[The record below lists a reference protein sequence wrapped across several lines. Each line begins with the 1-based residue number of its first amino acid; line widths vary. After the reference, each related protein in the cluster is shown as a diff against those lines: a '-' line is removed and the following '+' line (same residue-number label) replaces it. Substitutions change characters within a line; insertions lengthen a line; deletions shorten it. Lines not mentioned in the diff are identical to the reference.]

1 LVTYI
6 PKADL
11 IVGRKYRC
19 LARNFEIGVWNG
31 TGFDY
36 MRYKFGHA
44 FPDVEYHYDDGA
56 PYGTVRPLEI
66 VNE

>member
-11 IVGRKYRC
+11 IVGKQYRC
-19 LARNFEIGVWNG
+19 LARNFEVGTWNG

-36 MRYKFGHA
+36 LRCKFGHK
-44 FPDVEYHYDDGA
+44 FMDIEYHYDDGA
-56 PYGTVRPLEI
+56 PYGTVKPLEI
-66 VNE
+66 FE